1 MNTTWICPICSTSN
15 EKTSIVCFVC
25 GYERKK
31 KTLSEDELLDLF
43 EKGVALL
50 EGADIDSGIELL
62 SRASEYKYIPARM
75 KLAECY
81 KAGIGMTA
89 DTRKA
94 YELYLSVAKRGDQEA
109 QYQVAC
115 CYFKGIGTSKNLDR
129 TVNWLRKAID
139 QGHMLSI
146 RMLAAIYMDV
156 SCSYCNAYR
165 AISLLKT
172 IDSKCLREVGKHDFE
187 AITDLGI
194 CHQRLGKNIKAASQ
208 LKKGAKAGIAKAQ
221 YLLARCYEEGR
232 GVIKSNKKAKEW
244 FALAASS
251 GYSES
256 LDCVESD
263 I

>member
-1 MNTTWICPICSTSN
+1 MNTVWICPICSTSN
-15 EKTSIVCFVC
+15 EKTNISCFVC

-31 KTLSEDELLDLF
+31 KTLSEEELLDLF
-43 EKGVALL
+43 ERGVALL
-50 EGADIDSGIELL
+50 ESSEFDSGVELL

-94 YELYLSVAKRGDQEA
+94 YELYLSVAKRGDPEA

-139 QGHMLSI
+139 QGHTLSTKL
-146 RMLAAIYMDV
+146 LAAIYMDV
-156 SCSYCNAYR
+156 NCSYCNAYR
-165 AISLLKT
+165 AISLLKR
-172 IDSKCLREVGKHDFE
+172 IDSKYLREVGKHDFE
-187 AITDLGI
+187 ATTDLGV
-194 CHQRLGKNIKAASQ
+194 CYQRLGKNIKAASL
-208 LKKGAKAGIAKAQ
+208 LKKSAKARIARAQ
-221 YLLARCYEEGR
+221 YLLACCYDEGR
-232 GVIKSNKKAKEW
+232 GVIKSNKKAKGW

-251 GYSES
+251 GYS
-256 LDCVESD
+256 DPMD
-263 I
+263 